1 MTTWAKFRDL
11 INSKN
16 VGDIFTKKDIQGK
29 LASLNPS
36 TIGGYFS
43 YIAQAKFITRIGR
56 GTYKLVDH
64 LPENLTMGSLFAL
77 LRGDNLT
84 YVESIQQQ
92 KDFKILKAQFIHERM
107 YVLERLIED
116 LKPLIAYA
124 SLIETP
130 AFGLKQLARNCK
142 WERSKTPN
150 PTRKW
155 LKEHQE
161 RKV

>member
-1 MTTWAKFRDL
+1 MTAWGKFRDF
-11 INSKN
+11 INSKEI
-16 VGDIFTKKDIQGK
+16 GYTLTKKDIQGK

-36 TIGGYFS
+36 TIGGYVS
-43 YIAQAKFITRIGR
+43 LIRQAKFITRIGR
-56 GTYKLVDH
+56 GTYKLVEH
-64 LPENLTMGSLFAL
+64 LPESLTMGSLSAL

-92 KDFKILKAQFIHERM
+92 KDFKILKSQFIHERM

-124 SLIETP
+124 SLIETS
-130 AFGLKQLARNCK
+130 AFGLKQLARTCM